1 MEKPND
7 RTDISNP
14 ASRSRRPRTWRL
26 VGQRM
31 AKGDRFSLKHTVAI
45 LATPRC
51 ANTNIDDLKQ
61 LTDYSLGSFRFYVDL
76 MQ

>member
-1 MEKPND
+1 
-7 RTDISNP
+7 
-14 ASRSRRPRTWRL
+14 
-26 VGQRM
+26 M